1 MDSNTYFTPRPDDKK
16 SLEEG
21 PGFSPKFNDQGMI
34 PCVSTHAQTGE
45 VLMLGYMN
53 DVALTKTIETG
64 YVYFWSRSRG
74 KLWFKGESS
83 GMTQKLVE
91 LTTNC
96 DQSAVVAKVTIGQAT
111 APGSGGAQ
119 ASCHVGYPNCFYRA
133 IPTGVGETNQPV
145 KMSIIA
151 DKAFDPDEVY
161 GKQ

>member
-1 MDSNTYFTPRPDDKK
+1 MPTNPYFTPRPDDKK
-16 SLEEG
+16 QLENG
-21 PGFSPKFNDQGMI
+21 PGFSPKFNADGLI
-34 PCVSTHAQTGE
+34 PCVSTHAESGE

-53 DVALTKTIETG
+53 DIALNKTIETG

-83 GMTQKLVE
+83 GMTQKLTQ

-111 APGSGGAQ
+111 SGGAQ

-133 IPTGVGETNQPV
+133 IPTGVGETNEPV
-145 KMSIIA
+145 QMSVILE
-151 DKAFDPDEVY
+151 KAFDPDEVY

>member
-1 MDSNTYFTPRPDDKK
+1 MCKSCYFTERSDDKK
-16 SLEEG
+16 TLEEG
-21 PGFSPKFNDQGMI
+21 AGFSPKFNADGLL
-34 PCVSTHAQTGE
+34 PCVSTHAETGE

-53 DVALTKTIETG
+53 DIALTKTIETG
-64 YVYFWSRSRG
+64 YLYFWSRSRG

-83 GMTQKLVE
+83 GMTQKVVQ

-111 APGSGGAQ
+111 QGGAQ

-133 IPTGVGETNQPV
+133 IPTGVGETHGPV
-145 KMSIIA
+145 QMSVVLE
-151 DKAFDPDEVY
+151 KVYDPDEVY

>member
-1 MDSNTYFTPRPDDKK
+1 MSSTYFTPRPTDKK
-16 SLEEG
+16 QLEEG
-21 PGFSPKFNDQGMI
+21 QGFSPKFNADGLI
-34 PCVSTHAQTGE
+34 PCVSTQAKTGE

-53 DVALTKTIETG
+53 DIALSKTIETG

-83 GMTQKLVE
+83 GMTQKLTE

-96 DQSAVVAKVTIGQAT
+96 DQSAVVAKVTIGEAT
-111 APGSGGAQ
+111 SGGAQ

-133 IPTGVGETNQPV
+133 IPTGIGETTQPV
-145 KMSIIA
+145 AMSTVA
-151 DKAFDPDEVY
+151 EKAFDPDEVY